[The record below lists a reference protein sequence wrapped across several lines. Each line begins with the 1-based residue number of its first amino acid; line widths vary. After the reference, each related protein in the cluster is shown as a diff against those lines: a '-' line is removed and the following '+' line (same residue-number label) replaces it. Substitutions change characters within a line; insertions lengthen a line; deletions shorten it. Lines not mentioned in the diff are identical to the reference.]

1 MFSFCCSN
9 KTVISCDQLFC
20 CHNNAYN
27 IITIS
32 KLLYQRNQ
40 NTKSD
45 KDIIETRYFTV
56 VIEHNNS
63 SKICLHFMTINGYVS
78 LP

>member
-45 KDIIETRYFTV
+45 KDIMECSDTPGGVFDPIFYCG
-56 VIEHNNS
+56 N
-63 SKICLHFMTINGYVS
+63 
-78 LP
+78 